1 MIHAMNKMS
10 GTPIATTYQSQS
22 IIAPTPPNFAPIN
35 PRQQIGASD
44 GDKRL
49 RRTTV
54 VAVT

>member
-1 MIHAMNKMS
+1 MNKMS